1 MIKLPAEGDINS
13 FVTDRNTRIL
23 LAFVFHLHIPAV
35 VLVEL
40 IKRWLLVMRT
50 VLHFVLLLFEH
61 WKFHTLLELLLDHHM
76 QRLLLF
82 VLPVELTKAFPL
94 FLPFELLLFK
104 LVNMLL
110 HFLLILPALLFLQKL
125 FVVQLFR

>member
-1 MIKLPAEGDINS
+1 M
-13 FVTDRNTRIL
+13 
-23 LAFVFHLHIPAV
+23 
-35 VLVEL
+35 
-40 IKRWLLVMRT
+40 
-50 VLHFVLLLFEH
+50 LLLFEH

-125 FVVQLFR
+125 LVVQLFR